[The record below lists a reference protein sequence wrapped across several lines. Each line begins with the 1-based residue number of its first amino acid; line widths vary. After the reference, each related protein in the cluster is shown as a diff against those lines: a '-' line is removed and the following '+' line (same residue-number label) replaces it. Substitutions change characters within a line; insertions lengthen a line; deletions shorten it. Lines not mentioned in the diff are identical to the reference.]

1 MLIDFAEQKNTDRK
15 LICKSTNIPK
25 QINRQTVKQINK

>member
-1 MLIDFAEQKNTDRK
+1 MLIDFPELKNTDRN
-15 LICKSTNIPK
+15 LICKSANIAK